1 MTRPISQL
9 LDDAARCR
17 MPDFPLMGA
26 VYGKLFG
33 MNDEA
38 KYDLVT
44 EAWAY
49 ALKSFDPSKSKWST
63 YFYNTA
69 DMIRLKKWCKEAR
82 RVHKPPTIAYQNDPE
97 FDFISA
103 LPARGTEDAAEIA
116 EMLDAV
122 RRLPPRT
129 AAIVIARFGL
139 DDKPPMTL
147 DALASKVGVSRER
160 IRQVLLE
167 AMEELR
173 GAIA

>member
-1 MTRPISQL
+1 
-9 LDDAARCR
+9 
-17 MPDFPLMGA
+17 
-26 VYGKLFG
+26 
-33 MNDEA
+33 
-38 KYDLVT
+38 
-44 EAWAY
+44 
-49 ALKSFDPSKSKWST
+49 
-63 YFYNTA
+63 
-69 DMIRLKKWCKEAR
+69 MIRLKKWCKEAR
-82 RVHKPPTIAYQNDPE
+82 RVHKPPTVAYQHDPE
-97 FDFISA
+97 YDFISA
-103 LPARGTEDAAEIA
+103 LPARETEDAAQLA
-116 EMLDAV
+116 ELRDAV

>member
-69 DMIRLKKWCKEAR
+69 GLIGRREWFKKTYRESTGVK
-82 RVHKPPTIAYQNDPE
+82 VLHGSDPE
-97 FDFISA
+97 VEFIES
-103 LPARGTEDAAEIA
+103 LPARETEDAAQLA
-116 EMLDAV
+116 ELRDAV